1 VRALVAM
8 LTDDE
13 VACIK
18 EDAGDEELYRAF
30 LDLPSLTFLSLPSF
44 LPSCIGL
51 NRAIDL
57 TIAVVFKAAG
67 PPADIEPCIREHI
80 AAVFASTPDSFGNE
94 GELVCLPDGLFHA
107 DVYPTPDVHVSEW
120 VDTLGDDEV
129 SCIYESAGGA
139 EIGDRD
145 YLIEELR
152 RLSPLDL
159 LGIVLFAPDC
169 VDSQELAD
177 IVTTALVS
185 NVDLTVE
192 IESCLREAIGEDYED
207 PPDPIVQFLG
217 APGYFNCL
225 TREQK
230 AGLSTS
236 ELIVGIGGVTEEQQ
250 ACIRENNRDS
260 LGVADSL
267 RSGNP
272 QDTIAITSAF
282 LAASIYVCLPD
293 EKIVDFLA
301 GQLPE
306 DESISMDN
314 VALIESIHCARDLLG
329 GRFVELYKVEVGPK
343 MFGQQG
349 NLTEEERQAVNDFSE
364 SLAACE
370 A

>member
-1 VRALVAM
+1 MSEVIAM

-30 LDLPSLTFLSLPSF
+30 LDQPSLVFLTLPPF
-44 LPSCIGL
+44 LASCIGL

-57 TIAVVFKAAG
+57 TIAVVLKAAG

-80 AAVFASTPDSFGNE
+80 AAVFASTPESFGNE
-94 GELVCLPDGLFHA
+94 GDFVCLPDGLFHA
-107 DVYPTPDVHVSEW
+107 DVDPAPDVHVSEW

-139 EIGDRD
+139 EIGGRD
-145 YLIEELR
+145 DLMEELR
-152 RLSPLDL
+152 RFPPLDL

-169 VDSQELAD
+169 VDSQEVAE

-185 NVDLTVE
+185 NVDLAVE
-192 IESCLREAIGEDYED
+192 IESCLREEIGEGYED
-207 PPDPIVQFLG
+207 PPGSLVLFLG
-217 APGYFNCL
+217 APGYYSCL
-225 TREQK
+225 TREQV

-236 ELIVGIGGVTEEQQ
+236 NLIVGIGGVSEEQQ
-250 ACIRENNRDS
+250 ACIHEKTRDS
-260 LGVADSL
+260 LEVADGL

-272 QDTIAITSAF
+272 QDTFAITSAF
-282 LAASIYVCLPD
+282 FAASIYVCLSD
-293 EKIVDFLA
+293 EKVVDFLTS
-301 GQLPE
+301 QLPD

-314 VALIESIHCARDLLG
+314 VALIETIHCTRDLLG
-329 GRFVELYKVEVGPK
+329 GRFVELYKEEIGPK

-349 NLTEEERQAVNDFSE
+349 NLTEEERQAVNGLWE